1 MIHRRLAR
9 LVTVLVAI
17 WCLWLT
23 FRSHLVVVIPT
34 AQNDS
39 ARLASRIAKVT
50 VAVNTLN
57 SSIIHHA
64 LHTHKVQNDLH
75 GYIHHIATDEVVGDM
90 SESDPKGRPR
100 GAWSK
105 PAYLLSIIVTELTKP
120 ESERLKWVLYV

>member
-1 MIHRRLAR
+1 MIHRRLAK
-9 LVTVLVAI
+9 LVAVLLAI

-23 FRSHLVVVIPT
+23 FRSDFEVVIPIV
-34 AQNDS
+34 QNYS
-39 ARLASRIAKVT
+39 AGPASRIAKVT

-57 SSIIHHA
+57 SSIIHQA

-90 SESDPKGRPR
+90 SESDPKRRPR

-105 PAYLLSIIVTELTKP
+105 PAYLLSVIIAELTKP